1 MPEVSVIVPVYKVE
15 RYLNQCVQSI
25 LDQSFE
31 DLEVILIDD
40 GSPDRC
46 PAMCDEWAKR
56 DSRVTVLHQK
66 NGGASSA
73 RNAGLR
79 VAQGE
84 YIGFV
89 DSDDWIE
96 PGMYGSM
103 YKLITANDAD
113 MVICEM
119 QRQEKKN
126 KSMAEK
132 VELWDQKKCLDHFF
146 RVNGEED
153 THCIWNRLIKKEI
166 LEDFSFIEGKMN
178 EDVHACYCFA
188 ARCKKAVY
196 TNVPYYHYT
205 FNVNGVTNNQFTI
218 RKLDLLD
225 MWDGVEDLVASE
237 FPDYIKV
244 CKLNMARA
252 RFTLLTRMYVD
263 GYDRNSK
270 ELKRIKEMLKK
281 EVKKELWNLLK
292 WKMPLSRKILMT
304 FLVVLKW

>member
-15 RYLNQCVQSI
+15 RYLDRCVQSI
-25 LDQSFE
+25 LNQTFKDF
-31 DLEVILIDD
+31 EVILVDD

-56 DSRVTVLHQK
+56 DSRITVLHQK
-66 NGGASSA
+66 NGGASAA

-96 PGMYGSM
+96 PKMYGSM
-103 YKLITANDAD
+103 YELITANDAD

-119 QRQEKKN
+119 QRQGKKN
-126 KSMAEK
+126 KSMAER
-132 VELWDQKKCLDHFF
+132 VEFWDQKKCLDHFF

-188 ARCKKAVY
+188 VQCKKAVY
-196 TNVPYYHYT
+196 TNAPYYHYT
-205 FNVNGVTNNQFTI
+205 FNVNGVTNNRFTV
-218 RKLDLLD
+218 KKMDLLYV
-225 MWDGVEDLVASE
+225 WDKVRGLVANE
-237 FPDYIKV
+237 VPEYLQV
-244 CKLNMARA
+244 CDRNIERA
-252 RFTLLTRMYVD
+252 RFTLLAKMYFD
-263 GYDRNSK
+263 GYD
-270 ELKRIKEMLKK
+270 KRDKRLSEIKQQLKK
-281 EVKKELWNLLK
+281 AVRRSIGTLLL
-292 WKMPLSRKILMT
+292 WKMPLSRK
-304 FLVVLKW
+304 VLLLLICI

>member
-1 MPEVSVIVPVYKVE
+1 MPQISVIVPVYKVE
-15 RYLNQCVQSI
+15 EYLDRCVQSI

-56 DSRVTVLHQK
+56 DSRITVLHQK
-66 NGGASSA
+66 NGGASAA

-103 YKLITANDAD
+103 YELIKANDAD

-126 KSMAEK
+126 KSMAER
-132 VELWDQKKCLDHFF
+132 VELWGQKKCLDHFF

-166 LEDFSFIEGKMN
+166 LEDFFFIEGKMN

-188 ARCKKAVY
+188 VRCKKAVY
-196 TNVPYYHYT
+196 TNAPYYHYT
-205 FNVNGVTNNQFTI
+205 FNVNGVTNNRFTV
-218 RKLDLLD
+218 KKMDLLYV
-225 MWDGVEDLVASE
+225 WDKVRGLVASE
-237 FPDYIKV
+237 VPEYLQV
-244 CKLNMARA
+244 CDRNIERA
-252 RFTLLTRMYVD
+252 RFTLLAKMYFD
-263 GYDRNSK
+263 GYDKNCV
-270 ELKRIKEMLKK
+270 ELKNIKIKLKK
-281 EVKKELWNLLK
+281 SVRENYWKLIRWRMPFNRKVLLTV
-292 WKMPLSRKILMT
+292 LN
-304 FLVVLKW
+304 FLT

>member
-1 MPEVSVIVPVYKVE
+1 MKPAISVIVPVYKVE
-15 RYLNQCVQSI
+15 EYLDRCVQSI
-25 LDQSFE
+25 LDQSF
-31 DLEVILIDD
+31 DNLEVILIDD

-56 DSRVTVLHQK
+56 DSRITVLHQK

-79 VAQGE
+79 VAQGK

-103 YKLITANDAD
+103 YELITTNDAD

-119 QRQEKKN
+119 QRKEKKN

-153 THCIWNRLIKKEI
+153 THCIWNRLIKKEM
-166 LEDFSFIEGKMN
+166 LKDFSFIEGKMN

-188 ARCKKAVY
+188 VRCKKAVY
-196 TNVPYYHYT
+196 TNATYYHYT
-205 FNVNGVTNNQFTI
+205 FNVNGVTNNRFTI
-218 RKLDLLD
+218 KKMDLLYVWDKVRKL
-225 MWDGVEDLVASE
+225 VANE
-237 FPDYIKV
+237 IPEYLQV
-244 CKLNMARA
+244 CDRNIERA
-252 RFTLLTRMYVD
+252 RFTLLAKMYFD
-263 GYDRNSK
+263 GYDK
-270 ELKRIKEMLKK
+270 ENQSLKN
-281 EVKKELWNLLK
+281 VKKKLKIMVRKDLFSLLR
-292 WKMPLSRKILMT
+292 WKMPLSRKILLL
-304 FLVVLKW
+304 FVIV

>member
-1 MPEVSVIVPVYKVE
+1 MKPAISVIVPVYKVE
-15 RYLNQCVQSI
+15 EYLDRCVQSI
-25 LDQSFE
+25 LDQSF
-31 DLEVILIDD
+31 DNLEVILIDD

-56 DSRVTVLHQK
+56 DSRITVLHQK

-79 VAQGE
+79 VAQGK

-103 YKLITANDAD
+103 YELITTNDAD

-119 QRQEKKN
+119 QRKEKKN

-153 THCIWNRLIKKEI
+153 THCIWNRLIKKEM
-166 LEDFSFIEGKMN
+166 LKDFSFIEGKMN

-188 ARCKKAVY
+188 VRCKKAVY
-196 TNVPYYHYT
+196 TNATYYHYT
-205 FNVNGVTNNQFTI
+205 FNVNGVTNNRFTI
-218 RKLDLLD
+218 KKMDLLYVWDKVRKL
-225 MWDGVEDLVASE
+225 VANE
-237 FPDYIKV
+237 IREYLQV
-244 CKLNMARA
+244 CDRNIERA
-252 RFTLLTRMYVD
+252 RFTLLAKMYFD
-263 GYDRNSK
+263 GYDK
-270 ELKRIKEMLKK
+270 ENQSLKN
-281 EVKKELWNLLK
+281 VKKKLKIMVRKDLFSLLR
-292 WKMPLSRKILMT
+292 WKMPLSRKILLL
-304 FLVVLKW
+304 FVIV

>member
-1 MPEVSVIVPVYKVE
+1 MKPAISVIVPVYKVE
-15 RYLNQCVQSI
+15 EYLDRCVQSI
-25 LDQSFE
+25 LDQSF
-31 DLEVILIDD
+31 DNLEVILIDD
-40 GSPDRC
+40 GAPDRC

-56 DSRVTVLHQK
+56 DSRITVLHQK

-79 VAQGE
+79 VAQGK

-103 YKLITANDAD
+103 YELITTNDAD

-119 QRQEKKN
+119 QRKEKKN

-153 THCIWNRLIKKEI
+153 THCIWNRLIKKEM
-166 LEDFSFIEGKMN
+166 LKDFSFIEGKMN

-188 ARCKKAVY
+188 VRCKKAVY
-196 TNVPYYHYT
+196 TNATYYHYT
-205 FNVNGVTNNQFTI
+205 FNVNGVTNNRFTI
-218 RKLDLLD
+218 KKMDLLYVWDKVRKL
-225 MWDGVEDLVASE
+225 VANE
-237 FPDYIKV
+237 IPEYLQV
-244 CKLNMARA
+244 CDRNIERA
-252 RFTLLTRMYVD
+252 RFTLLAKMYFD
-263 GYDRNSK
+263 GYDK
-270 ELKRIKEMLKK
+270 ENQSLKN
-281 EVKKELWNLLK
+281 VKKKLKIMVRKDLFSLLR
-292 WKMPLSRKILMT
+292 WKMPLSRKILLL
-304 FLVVLKW
+304 FVIV